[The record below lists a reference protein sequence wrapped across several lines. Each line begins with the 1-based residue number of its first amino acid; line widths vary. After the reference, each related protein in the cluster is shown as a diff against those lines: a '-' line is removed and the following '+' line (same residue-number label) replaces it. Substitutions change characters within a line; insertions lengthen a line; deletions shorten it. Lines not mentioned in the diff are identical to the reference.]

1 MDVTPRLQQILLLM
15 LEQEVIP
22 VKELAKQIQVSKR
35 TVQRELEYISGLL
48 KKYNIRFC
56 SKTGI
61 GVWLEG
67 TGADKQKLKADL
79 EGESGLD
86 ACNRGERRKR
96 LIFEILKDKNPQKL
110 YYYGNLFGVSEA
122 TVSSDLESVEPWFEG
137 FGLKIVRKQGYGILL
152 QGSEKNYR
160 QAMRNFIDENIDSQM
175 VREAYED
182 RNQPLL
188 HALTRKG
195 GNNIYNIL
203 DQEILRRVV
212 NCILCLNDRRI
223 LNLTENSY
231 MGLVIHITIAIN
243 RILKQE
249 IIEAEEPLMQ
259 VVRESDEYQL
269 AQYIAHALEAEFRIA
284 IPEVE
289 AAYIYLH
296 IKGAKR
302 QNIEMDE
309 RSKNEIQE
317 QKKMMQLLN
326 DMIDAYDKEK
336 AYLLK
341 QDEEFI
347 RGLLAHLLPTCTRLS
362 GGMRIKN
369 PLLEQIKLDYPEI
382 FEKCRKVSRVLEQE
396 LSAKVPEE
404 ETGFLAIHFGAAI
417 LRLEEQKEQRRKV
430 YIGVVCASGIGI
442 SRLMLTKIEK
452 YFGIRAEL
460 TAYGKE
466 DITPYVLER
475 TDFLVSTIPL
485 GEADAEVLY
494 VSPLLVE
501 EDMNNIERLVLKY
514 QHMPKRREEENEFTR
529 QLEKVN
535 YMAGQIKAIVH
546 QMQCVRTSEDT
557 AFEELLEE
565 ISERMSPYQ
574 DRQEMIRKDIRKREA
589 LGTQVFPELE
599 FALLHTRTEG
609 VVKPEFA
616 LYYPE
621 SGGSF
626 SDDYL
631 KQVQVVIVMLLPLDE
646 HLKENSQIL
655 GYISEQL
662 IENEEFMETIRRGEK
677 EEIQGAAMQVLKQ
690 FFNSY
695 LDKVKVQV

>member
-1 MDVTPRLQQILLLM
+1 MDFTPRLQQILLIM
-15 LEQEVIP
+15 LEHDVIP
-22 VKELAKQIQVSKR
+22 VKELAERIQVSKR
-35 TVQRELEYISGLL
+35 TVQRELEYISGPL
-48 KKYNIRFC
+48 KKYDIRFC

-67 TGADKQKLKADL
+67 TAENKKKLKEEL
-79 EGESGLD
+79 EVESGLD
-86 ACNRGERRKR
+86 ASNRAERRKR

-152 QGSEKNYR
+152 EGSEKNYR

-182 RNQPLL
+182 RNQPLV

-195 GNNIYNIL
+195 GANIYNIL
-203 DQEILRRVV
+203 DQEILKRVV
-212 NCILCLNDRRI
+212 SCILCMNDRRI

-249 IIEAEEPLMQ
+249 IIEAEEPLMHVDQ
-259 VVRESDEYQL
+259 ESDEYEL
-269 AQYIAHALEAEFRIA
+269 AQYIVYALEKEFQVV

-302 QNIEMDE
+302 QNIQMDD

-317 QKKMMQLLN
+317 QKRLMRLLN
-326 DMIDAYDKEK
+326 NMIDAYDKEK

-341 QDEEFI
+341 QEEEFI
-347 RGLLAHLLPTCTRLS
+347 RGLMAHLLPTCTRLA

-369 PLLEQIKLDYPEI
+369 PLLEQIKEEYPEI
-382 FEKCRKVSRVLEQE
+382 FQKCQKVSKVLEEE
-396 LSAKVPEE
+396 LSTRVPEE

-417 LRLEEQKEQRRKV
+417 LRLEEEKEQRRKV

-452 YFGIRAEL
+452 YLGMRGEL
-460 TAYGKE
+460 TAYGKG
-466 DITPYVLER
+466 DLTPYVLER

-485 GEADAEVLY
+485 GETDAEVLY
-494 VSPLLVE
+494 VSPLLGE
-501 EDMNNIERLVLKY
+501 EDMDSIERLVLKY
-514 QHMPKRREEENEFTR
+514 QRMPRRREEENEFTR

-546 QMQCVRTSEDT
+546 QMQCIRTREDVT
-557 AFEELLEE
+557 FEELLEE
-565 ISERMSPYQ
+565 ISARMSPYQ
-574 DRQEMIRKDIRKREA
+574 DRQEIIREDIQKREA

-599 FALLHTRTEG
+599 FALLHTRTVG

-621 SGGSF
+621 SGGCF
-626 SDDYL
+626 SNESL
-631 KQVQVVIVMLLPLDE
+631 KQIKTVIVMLLPKDE
-646 HLKENSQIL
+646 HVKENSQIL

-662 IENEEFMETIRRGEK
+662 IENEAFMETIHLGEK
-677 EEIQGAAMQVLKQ
+677 EEIQGTVMKLLKQ